1 MSFSFISSVSQR
13 QPYGQVLCFLHLRV
27 YENCAS
33 NWLMVEFICIEF
45 VFLDS
50 YSERL
55 FVIIIIKE
63 NEEGGENT
71 YKMILPVQAGKRRN
85 T

>member
-1 MSFSFISSVSQR
+1 
-13 QPYGQVLCFLHLRV
+13 
-27 YENCAS
+27 
-33 NWLMVEFICIEF
+33 MVEFICIEF

-50 YSERL
+50 YSESL

-71 YKMILPVQAGKRRN
+71 PIMILPVQVGKRRN

>member
-1 MSFSFISSVSQR
+1 MVDFI
-13 QPYGQVLCFLHLRV
+13 F
-27 YENCAS
+27 
-33 NWLMVEFICIEF
+33 IEF

-50 YSERL
+50 YSESL

-71 YKMILPVQAGKRRN
+71 TKMILPVQAGKRRN